1 MLSHFEEKKV
11 LCSGAAYVNGGVNA
25 FMQIICTYIMGL
37 YTYYARRV
45 CFCNEC
51 LKTRPT
57 ELCHNVEWPLLDDT
71 VGFKQLTI
79 PNCV

>member
-37 YTYYARRV
+37 YIMRDACASV
-45 CFCNEC
+45 M
-51 LKTRPT
+51 
-57 ELCHNVEWPLLDDT
+57 NV
-71 VGFKQLTI
+71 K
-79 PNCV
+79 N